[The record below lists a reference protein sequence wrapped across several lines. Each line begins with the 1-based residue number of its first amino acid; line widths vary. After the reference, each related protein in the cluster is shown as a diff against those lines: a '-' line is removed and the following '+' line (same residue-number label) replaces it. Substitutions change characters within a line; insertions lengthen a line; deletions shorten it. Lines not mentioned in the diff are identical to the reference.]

1 MELHA
6 IRMLMKRYLYSQ
18 KCYSSLEREKLQTGF
33 TLTEIAIALVII
45 GLVVGLGAGMIGSL
59 TRRMKLNETKAI
71 TRLAKES
78 LLSYAVRNGYLPPD
92 TGPNPLGIAGARN
105 RDVWG
110 NDLVYS
116 ADDALEGISADVCN
130 ATSTSFVI
138 YMCEDV
144 QCTTFDTLQ
153 NIAFVVFSRGED
165 FSGEGTGTGAAG
177 SGSPCPAYVMPSCG
191 PGMTCFYV
199 REQGACYEFGGEEYR
214 YDDIVKMVSIFE
226 IQRARKC
233 N

>member
-1 MELHA
+1 MGVH
-6 IRMLMKRYLYSQ
+6 IFRILMKRPLDS
-18 KCYSSLEREKLQTGF
+18 KKGFSRLGRERHQRGF
-33 TLTEIAIALVII
+33 TLTEIAIVLVII

-71 TRLAKES
+71 TRTAKEA
-78 LLSYAVRNGYLPPD
+78 LLSYAVRNGYLPQD
-92 TGPNPLGIAGARN
+92 TGPNPLGIAGARI

-130 ATSTSFVI
+130 ATSTGFVV

-214 YDDIVKMVSIFE
+214 YDDVVNMVSIFE